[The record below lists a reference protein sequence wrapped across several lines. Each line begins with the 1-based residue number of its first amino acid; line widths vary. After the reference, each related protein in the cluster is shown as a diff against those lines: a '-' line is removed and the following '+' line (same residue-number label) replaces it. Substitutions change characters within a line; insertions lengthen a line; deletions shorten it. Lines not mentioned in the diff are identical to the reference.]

1 VENLSY
7 GLTVCAERTAIC
19 NSVTRG
25 ERNLLAA
32 FIATDM
38 EFYVSPCGA
47 CRQTLHEF
55 GVKHLFLLTNSNKI
69 QYFSTQFLLPSAVV
83 IPHLKDVTKGPV
95 TIKSKKKAQIN
106 GKTKSNG
113 VRNNTKKQNK
123 K

>member
-25 ERNLLAA
+25 ERNLVAA
-32 FIATDM
+32 FISTDM

-55 GVKHLFLLTNSNKI
+55 GVKHCFLLTNTDKI
-69 QYFSTQFLLPSAVV
+69 QYFSTQFLLPSAVS
-83 IPHLKDVTKGPV
+83 IPHLKDVTKPPT

-106 GKTKSNG
+106 GNTKSKVHN
-113 VRNNTKKQNK
+113 RKNK
-123 K
+123 KK